1 MLAPLLALS
10 PSSFAYTL
18 TLTATPNQTIGAQ
31 PYQADHFYYSDGL
44 ASYAHALDDQLSN
57 VGQYTHA
64 QISITPETGDPNRV
78 EEITVTL
85 QITVTRNSPSGS
97 GCVHIVEYA
106 APHTQVIEHCDVS
119 ATVPILLKTNTLYNI
134 EVNAAANHLGEI
146 LDEAHLLLPVEHHA
160 PTFTCQGFDAPLD
173 SGAVTVRKSRALPL
187 KAQLLDD
194 NAPVTQAATAPRL
207 QVLYSDELAAPVDVT
222 DEALP
227 TGESSQGNQFAYSDG
242 AWRYNLSTKNYTA
255 KGTYL
260 LSLVSGDQ
268 TEYLVDPPCSAA
280 FFVK

>member
-1 MLAPLLALS
+1 MAMKNFVSFSMLAPLLALS

-173 SGAVTVRKSRALPL
+173 SGAVT
-187 KAQLLDD
+187 
-194 NAPVTQAATAPRL
+194 
-207 QVLYSDELAAPVDVT
+207 